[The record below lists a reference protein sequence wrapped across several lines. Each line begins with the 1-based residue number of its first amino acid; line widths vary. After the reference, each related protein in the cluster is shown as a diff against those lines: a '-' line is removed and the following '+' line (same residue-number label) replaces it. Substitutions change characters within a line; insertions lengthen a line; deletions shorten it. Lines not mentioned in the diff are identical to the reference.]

1 MLDAT
6 PEGARRSVAQR
17 AGAFEAERVTKP
29 DRGAKR
35 SAFFGGDVE
44 SQGTCDTPRRLKDLR
59 GGA

>member
-35 SAFFGGDVE
+35 SAFFG
-44 SQGTCDTPRRLKDLR
+44 R
-59 GGA
+59 GR

>member
-17 AGAFEAERVTKP
+17 VDAFEAERVKKL

-35 SAFFGGDVE
+35 SAFFG
-44 SQGTCDTPRRLKDLR
+44 R
-59 GGA
+59 GR